1 MLKVRWLILPAIWM
15 GVSLQSAYNQVTPPE
30 YICYRAKDAIKID
43 GILDEVSWEE
53 AEWTADFQDIE
64 GDSKPKPLYRTR
76 VKMLWDEQYFY
87 FAAELEE
94 PHIWAT
100 IQERDAVMFQ
110 NDDFEIF
117 LDPDG
122 DGILYLEYEMN
133 ANNAVWDLL
142 MLTPYRARTGLPH
155 YVQSWDIRGLQSA
168 VKIKGTLNDPAD
180 LDTSWVIEMAMPWED
195 LVEVKRGGKVPEDR
209 EQWRVNFS
217 RVDWWM
223 EIDNGKYQKQKD
235 AQSGKIPNGPQ
246 ENWVWS
252 PTGKVDI
259 HLPELWG
266 YVQFSKNKVGSSAV
280 SFDSDELYQV
290 RIKLMDW
297 YFAQYEFF
305 KNHQQFSLSLND
317 LVQEQSELNL
327 SEIKPQLVPVPNG
340 FIFEI
345 THPHDSTKKLC
356 LNHEGRFWTV
366 PNQL

>member
-1 MLKVRWLILPAIWM
+1 MLPIKWWLLPMIL
-15 GVSLQSAYNQVTPPE
+15 VVVHLFSLNAQVLPPE
-30 YICYRAKDAIKID
+30 YICYQVKDEIIID
-43 GILDEVSWEE
+43 GELDEQSWED
-53 AEWTADFQDIE
+53 ANWTDDFQDIE
-64 GDSKPKPLYRTR
+64 GDLKPKPPFRTR
-76 VKMLWDEQYFY
+76 VKMLWDEHYFY

-168 VKIKGTLNDPAD
+168 VKIKGTLNDPSD
-180 LDTSWVIEMAMPWED
+180 LDTSWIIEIAMPWKD
-195 LVEVKRGGKVPEDR
+195 LVEVKRGPKPPEDK

-223 EIDNGKYQKQKD
+223 EIENGNYQKQKN
-235 AQSGKIPNGPQ
+235 AQSGKIPKNPQ

-266 YVQFSKNKVGSSAV
+266 YVQFSTGIVGTEGV
-280 SFDSDELYQV
+280 SFIKDEWFQI
-290 RIKLMDW
+290 RQKLMRW
-297 YFAQYEFF
+297 YFAQYDFL
-305 KNHQQFSLSLND
+305 KNYQHFSNTI
-317 LVQEQSELNL
+317 ENL
-327 SEIKPQLVPVPNG
+327 SNEYLDLESLGISPKLISTPGG
-340 FIFEI
+340 FVFEI
-345 THPHDSTKKLC
+345 PHPSNPAKKLC
-356 LNHEGRFWTV
+356 INHEGRFWVTA
-366 PNQL
+366 N

>member
-1 MLKVRWLILPAIWM
+1 MLPIKWWLLPLMLVEVNLIPLTA
-15 GVSLQSAYNQVTPPE
+15 QVMPPE
-30 YICYRAKDAIKID
+30 YICYQAIDEIIID
-43 GILDEVSWEE
+43 GELNEQSWEN

-64 GDSKPKPLYRTR
+64 GDLKPKPPFRTR
-76 VKMLWDEQYFY
+76 AKMLWDEHYFY

-100 IQERDAVMFQ
+100 IKERDAVMFK

-168 VKIKGTLNDPAD
+168 VKIKGTLNDPSD
-180 LDTSWVIEMAMPWED
+180 LDTSWIIEIAMPWSD
-195 LVEVKRGGKVPEDR
+195 LVEVKRGAKAPEDK

-223 EIDNGKYQKQKD
+223 EIENGNYQKQKD
-235 AQSGKIPNGPQ
+235 SQSGRIPNSPQ

-266 YVQFSKNKVGSSAV
+266 YVQFSTEIVGTATET
-280 SFDSDELYQV
+280 FIKDEWYQD
-290 RIKLMDW
+290 RQKLMKW
-297 YFAQYEFF
+297 YFAQYEFL
-305 KNHQQFSLSLND
+305 KTHQHFSTSIGNLTNEHQNLKSLGISPK
-317 LVQEQSELNL
+317 LIPIPE
-327 SEIKPQLVPVPNG
+327 G

-345 THPHDSTKKLC
+345 PHPSDTAKKLC
-356 LNHEGRFWTV
+356 VNHEGRFWITA
-366 PNQL
+366 N

>member
-1 MLKVRWLILPAIWM
+1 MSQVKWWLLPMIW
-15 GVSLQSAYNQVTPPE
+15 VEVVLIPLNAQVLPPE
-30 YICYRAKDAIKID
+30 YICYQAKDAIIID
-43 GILDEVSWEE
+43 GVLDEQSWAAAVWSNE
-53 AEWTADFQDIE
+53 FQDIE
-64 GDSKPKPLYRTR
+64 GDLKPKPPFSTR
-76 VKMLWDEQYFY
+76 VKMLWDAQYFY

-100 IQERDAVMFQ
+100 IQERDAVMFK

-142 MLTPYRARTGLPH
+142 MLTPYRAKTALPH

-168 VKIKGTLNDPAD
+168 VKIKGTLNDPSD
-180 LDTSWVIEMAMPWED
+180 RDTSWVIEIAMPWKD
-195 LVEVKRGGKVPEDR
+195 LVEVKRGAKAPEDK

-223 EIDNGKYQKQKD
+223 DIENGKYQKQKD
-235 AQSGKIPNGPQ
+235 AKSGKIPNSPQ

-266 YVQFSKNKVGSSAV
+266 YVQFSTIKVGTAAV
-280 SFDSDELYQV
+280 PFFKDELYQV
-290 RIKLMDW
+290 REKLMEW
-297 YFAQYEFF
+297 YFAQYEYL
-305 KNHQQFSLSLND
+305 KNHEQFATDRRALLKD
-317 LVQEQSELNL
+317 HSELKSSRITPRL
-327 SEIKPQLVPVPNG
+327 IPLTDG

-345 THPHDSTKKLC
+345 QHPSDKAKKLC
-356 LNHEGRFWTV
+356 INHEGRFWKTAY
-366 PNQL
+366 